1 MIRAEHPRDLTSLIG
16 STAVGDW
23 LTVSQGRINAFA
35 DVTED
40 HQWIHVDAERAAHG
54 PFGSTIAHGLLTLS
68 LIPRLIR
75 DLIDVRQADAVV
87 NYGIDGVRFL
97 TPVPSGARVRAHTEL
112 VEATATERGVRVRLK
127 NTVELDGNDRP
138 ALVAETI
145 HVFTS
150 SP

>member
-1 MIRAEHPRDLTSLIG
+1 MIRAEHPHDLTSLIG

-23 LTVSQGRINAFA
+23 LTVSQERINAFA

-40 HQWIHVDAERAAHG
+40 QQWIHVDAERAAHG

-68 LIPRLIR
+68 LVPRLIR
-75 DLIDVRQADAVV
+75 DLIDVRHADAVV

-112 VEATATERGVRVRLK
+112 VEATESIRGVRVRLK
-127 NTVELDGNDRP
+127 NTVELDGSDRP
-138 ALVAETI
+138 ALVADTI
-145 HVFTS
+145 HVFIPT
-150 SP
+150 P